1 MSRRLPDLASL
12 ELLVAVADEGGIGA
26 AARAVG
32 ISQPSAT
39 ERLRTLERRL
49 GLLLIRR
56 TPAGSTLTGEGAAV
70 VGWARGLLEAAQ
82 ALVDGAAVLSGERRR
97 HLEVGASLTVAEHL
111 VPGWLVALAEAAP
124 DISVTLQMGNSTVVA
139 DQVRTGK
146 VQLGFVEG
154 PTAPAGVRSR
164 TVGSDALVLVVPPGH
179 EWADGRAVGAP
190 QLASTPLVMRE
201 AGSGTRD
208 VLEEWLTSTGS
219 RGTPAVE
226 LASTTALVQAVMAGV
241 GPGVVSRLAVSR
253 ELAEGRLVSVPLE
266 EVTHGVSRP
275 FRLTRKIRAIWR
287 GSAPTAA
294 GAALLAVAGGA

>member
-56 TPAGSTLTGEGAAV
+56 TPAGSTLTGEGTAV
-70 VGWARGLLEAAQ
+70 VGWARGVLQAAQ
-82 ALVDGAAVLSGERRR
+82 ELVDGAAVLSGQRRR
-97 HLEVGASLTVAEHL
+97 HLDVGASLTVAEHL
-111 VPGWLVALAEAAP
+111 VPGWLVALAESAP

-154 PTAPAGVRSR
+154 PAAPAGVRSR
-164 TVGSDALVLVVPPGH
+164 TVGVDELVLVVAPGH
-179 EWADGRAVGAP
+179 DWTDGRAVGAP
-190 QLASTPLVMRE
+190 QVAATPLVMRE

-208 VLEEWLTSTGS
+208 VLEEWLATIGL
-219 RGTPAVE
+219 RAVPAVE

-241 GPGVVSRLAVSR
+241 GPGVVSRLAVAA
-253 ELAEGRLVSVPLE
+253 ELAEGRLVGVPLE
-266 EVTHGVSRP
+266 VLEGGAARP
-275 FRLTRKIRAIWR
+275 VRLTRKIRAIWR
-287 GSAPTAA
+287 GNAPTAA
-294 GAALLAVAGGA
+294 AAALVAVALTP